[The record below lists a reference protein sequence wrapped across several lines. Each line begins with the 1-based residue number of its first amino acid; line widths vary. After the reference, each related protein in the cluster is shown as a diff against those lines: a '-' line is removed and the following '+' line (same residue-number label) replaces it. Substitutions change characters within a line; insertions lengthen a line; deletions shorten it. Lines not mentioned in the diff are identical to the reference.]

1 MLRLLSVTNFATI
14 EQLDIEL
21 APGFSVLTGET
32 GAGKSIIV
40 DALGFLIGG
49 RADVGMVRSG
59 ARQSRVEG
67 IFLLGGDI
75 SQKIKVALNECEI
88 DVGEEEIILAREV
101 NLDGRNTCRVNG
113 RIVPLRLLSTLAQH
127 LVDIHGQ
134 HQHLS
139 LLRVREHMD
148 ILDKYGGLWQLRTE
162 VAEWARQ
169 LTEVRQELDRLR
181 EDEAEVAQRVD
192 FLRYQVGEISTAN
205 LRPTEYDDLTL
216 ERDRVANAERI
227 ITLSDHAY
235 RALYD
240 SFDRRESVMDL
251 IGQVSKDLSQ
261 LEQLDPSLRQ
271 NLESVDALMHQ
282 VDELAR
288 ALRSYRDG
296 IEYSP
301 ERLHELEERLDL
313 IDRLKRKYGSTI
325 GEILAFGER
334 ASQELEKLCHR
345 EERAE
350 GLKAREMDLR
360 RQVGR
365 LAGQLS
371 EARQH
376 AARGLADAIQEEVA
390 GLAFGHAQVLVD
402 IRQSDSE
409 GGVPVGT
416 ADGVPYAT
424 PSLGGESI
432 RHLAF
437 NETGID
443 SVEFLISLNP
453 GEPPR
458 PLARIASGGEASRL
472 MLAIKTILSTAD
484 QIPILVFDE
493 VDAGVGG
500 RVGSVLGQKLWGLS
514 KSHLVLCVTHL
525 PQIACYADHHAKVTK
540 LASHDRTV
548 TSVEVLDG
556 EARVTELSQM
566 LGSDSGATRTNALEM
581 LRQAKSWKES
591 KRVPPLIN
599 DNQIWRP
606 VAPEPPD
613 YQYYNDGSRRD
624 VLDVRRAV
632 RRLAW
637 ERMA

>member
-67 IFLLGGDI
+67 IFLLGGGI
-75 SQKIKVALNECEI
+75 SPEVKVALDEYEI
-88 DVGEEEIILAREV
+88 DVGEEEVILAREV

-134 HQHLS
+134 NQHLS

-148 ILDKYGGLWQLRTE
+148 ILDKYGELWQLRTE
-162 VAEWARQ
+162 VAKGARQ

-181 EDEAEVAQRVD
+181 RDEAEVAQRVD
-192 FLRYQVGEISTAN
+192 FLSYQVGEISTAN
-205 LRPTEYDDLTL
+205 LRPAEYYDLTL
-216 ERDRVANAERI
+216 ERDRVANAELI

-235 RALYD
+235 GALYD

-261 LEQLDPSLRQ
+261 LAQLDPSLRQ
-271 NLESVDALMHQ
+271 DLESVDALMHQ

-301 ERLHELEERLDL
+301 DRLYELEERLDL
-313 IDRLKRKYGSTI
+313 INRLMRKYGSTI

-334 ASQELEKLCHR
+334 ASRELEKLNHR
-345 EERAE
+345 EERVE
-350 GLKAREMDLR
+350 ELKAREMDLR
-360 RQVGR
+360 QWVGR

-376 AARGLADAIQEEVA
+376 AARGLADAIQEEAA
-390 GLAFGHAQVLVD
+390 GLAFGYAQVLVD
-402 IRQSDSE
+402 IRQSHSE
-409 GGVPVGT
+409 DGVPVGT

-424 PSLGGESI
+424 PSSAGESI

-458 PLARIASGGEASRL
+458 PLARVASGGEASRL

-514 KSHLVLCVTHL
+514 QSHLVLCVTHL

-566 LGSDSGATRTNALEM
+566 LGSDSGATRTNATEM
-581 LRQAKSWKES
+581 LRQARNWKET
-591 KRVPPLIN
+591 KGAHPLIN
-599 DNQIWRP
+599 DN
-606 VAPEPPD
+606 
-613 YQYYNDGSRRD
+613 
-624 VLDVRRAV
+624 
-632 RRLAW
+632 
-637 ERMA
+637 

>member
-1 MLRLLSVTNFATI
+1 MLRLLSVTDFATI

-40 DALGFLIGG
+40 DALGLLLGG
-49 RADVGMVRSG
+49 RADAGMVRSG

-75 SQKIKVALNECEI
+75 AREVSAALYEYDI

-134 HQHLS
+134 NQHLS

-162 VAEWARQ
+162 VADGARQ
-169 LTEVRQELDRLR
+169 LTEVRRELDRLR
-181 EDEAEVAQRVD
+181 ENEAEVARRVD
-192 FLRYQVGEISTAN
+192 FLRYQVEEISTAN
-205 LRPTEYDDLTL
+205 LLPNEYEDLTL

-227 ITLSDHAY
+227 ITLCDHAY
-235 RALYD
+235 GALYD
-240 SFDRRESVMDL
+240 APDRHESVMDL

-271 NLESVDALMHQ
+271 NVESVDALMHQ

-288 ALRSYRDG
+288 ALRSYRDDT
-296 IEYSP
+296 EYSP
-301 ERLHELEERLDL
+301 DRLQDLEERLEL
-313 IDRLKRKYGSTI
+313 INRLKRKYGRTI
-325 GEILAFGER
+325 VEILAFGEE
-334 ASQELEKLCHR
+334 ASQELEELEHR

-350 GLKAREMDLR
+350 GLQVREMDLR

-376 AARGLADAIQEEVA
+376 AARGLTDAIQEEVA
-390 GLAFGHAQVLVD
+390 GLGLGHAEVLVD
-402 IRQSDSE
+402 IRQSDA
-409 GGVPVGT
+409 
-416 ADGVPYAT
+416 ADGVPVETSEGLPCAST
-424 PSLGGESI
+424 SGEQSI

-437 NETGID
+437 NDTGVD

-472 MLAIKTILSTAD
+472 MLAIKSILSTAD

-493 VDAGVGG
+493 IDAGIGG
-500 RVGSVLGQKLWGLS
+500 RLGSVLGQKLWGLS
-514 KSHLVLCVTHL
+514 RNHLVLCVTHL
-525 PQIACYADHHAKVTK
+525 PQIACYADHHAKVAK
-540 LASHDRTV
+540 FASHDRTS

-566 LGSDSGATRTNALEM
+566 MGSDSGATRTSALEM
-581 LRQAKSWKES
+581 LGQANSWKES
-591 KRVPPLIN
+591 ELI
-599 DNQIWRP
+599 
-606 VAPEPPD
+606 
-613 YQYYNDGSRRD
+613 
-624 VLDVRRAV
+624 
-632 RRLAW
+632 
-637 ERMA
+637 

>member
-1 MLRLLSVTNFATI
+1 MGRPKGTAQRGVVSDIAMLRLLSVTNFATI
-14 EQLDIEL
+14 EQLDFEL

-67 IFLLGGDI
+67 IFLLGDDI
-75 SQKIKVALNECEI
+75 PQKMKVALNEYQI

-134 HQHLS
+134 NQHLS

-148 ILDKYGGLWQLRTE
+148 ILDKYGGLWQLRTD
-162 VAEWARQ
+162 VAEWVRQ
-169 LTEVRQELDRLR
+169 LTEVSQELDRLR
-181 EDEAEVAQRVD
+181 KDEEEVAQRVD

-301 ERLHELEERLDL
+301 DRLHELQERLDL
-313 IDRLKRKYGSTI
+313 INRLKRKYGSTI

-334 ASQELEKLCHR
+334 ALQELEKLYHR
-345 EERAE
+345 EERVE

-360 RQVGR
+360 RRVGR

-409 GGVPVGT
+409 DGVPVGA

-500 RVGSVLGQKLWGLS
+500 RIGSVLGQKLWGLS

-556 EARVTELSQM
+556 EAKVTELSQM
-566 LGSDSGATRTNALEM
+566 LGSDSGATRTNVLEM

-591 KRVPPLIN
+591 KRVHPLIN
-599 DNQIWRP
+599 DN
-606 VAPEPPD
+606 
-613 YQYYNDGSRRD
+613 
-624 VLDVRRAV
+624 
-632 RRLAW
+632 
-637 ERMA
+637 

>member
-1 MLRLLSVTNFATI
+1 MLRLLSVTDFATI

-21 APGFSVLTGET
+21 AAGFSVLTGET

-40 DALGFLIGG
+40 DALGLLLGG

-75 SQKIKVALNECEI
+75 AQKINVALNEYDF

-127 LVDIHGQ
+127 LVDLHGQ
-134 HQHLS
+134 NQHLS

-162 VAEWARQ
+162 VAEAARQ
-169 LTEVRQELDRLR
+169 LTEVRRELDRLR
-181 EDEAEVAQRVD
+181 ESEAEVARRVD

-205 LRPTEYDDLTL
+205 LRPTEYEDLTL

-227 ITLSDHAY
+227 ITLCDHAY
-235 RALYD
+235 GALYD
-240 SFDRRESVMDL
+240 GLDRRESVMDL

-288 ALRSYRDG
+288 ALRSYRDD

-301 ERLHELEERLDL
+301 DRLYELEERLDL
-313 IDRLKRKYGSTI
+313 INRLKRKYGSTI
-325 GEILAFGER
+325 GEILDFGER
-334 ASQELEKLCHR
+334 ASQELEELEHR

-376 AARGLADAIQEEVA
+376 AARGLADAIEEEAA
-390 GLAFGHAQVLVD
+390 GLAFGHAEVLVD

-409 GGVPVGT
+409 DGVPVGT
-416 ADGVPYAT
+416 GEGVPCAI
-424 PSLGGESI
+424 PASGEESI

-472 MLAIKTILSTAD
+472 MLAIKSILSTAD

-493 VDAGVGG
+493 IDAGIGG

-540 LASHDRTV
+540 FASHDRTV

-566 LGSDSGATRTNALEM
+566 LGSDSGVTRTNASEM
-581 LRQAKSWKES
+581 LRHAESWKES
-591 KRVPPLIN
+591 YRM
-599 DNQIWRP
+599 RP
-606 VAPEPPD
+606 
-613 YQYYNDGSRRD
+613 
-624 VLDVRRAV
+624 
-632 RRLAW
+632 
-637 ERMA
+637 

>member
-1 MLRLLSVTNFATI
+1 MLRLLSVTDFATI
-14 EQLDIEL
+14 DQLDFEL

-40 DALGFLIGG
+40 DALGLLLGG
-49 RADVGMVRSG
+49 RADAGMVRSG

-75 SQKIKVALNECEI
+75 AREVSAALYEYDI

-134 HQHLS
+134 NQHLS

-148 ILDKYGGLWQLRTE
+148 ILDKFGGLLQLRTE
-162 VAEWARQ
+162 VAEGARQ
-169 LTEVRQELDRLR
+169 LTEVRRELDRLR
-181 EDEAEVAQRVD
+181 ENEAEVARRVD
-192 FLRYQVGEISTAN
+192 FLRYQVEEISTAN
-205 LRPTEYDDLTL
+205 LLPNEYEDLSL
-216 ERDRVANAERI
+216 DRDRVANAERI
-227 ITLSDHAY
+227 ITLCDHAY
-235 RALYD
+235 GALYD
-240 SFDRRESVMDL
+240 GLDRRESVMDL

-261 LEQLDPSLRQ
+261 LEQLDPSLKQ
-271 NLESVDALMHQ
+271 NVESVDALMHQ

-288 ALRSYRDG
+288 ALRSYRDDT
-296 IEYSP
+296 EYSP
-301 ERLHELEERLDL
+301 DRLQDLEERLEL
-313 IDRLKRKYGSTI
+313 INRLKRKYGRTI
-325 GEILAFGER
+325 VEILAFGEE
-334 ASQELEKLCHR
+334 ASQELEELEHR

-350 GLKAREMDLR
+350 GLQVREMDLR

-390 GLAFGHAQVLVD
+390 GLGLGHAEVLVD
-402 IRQSDSE
+402 IRQSDA
-409 GGVPVGT
+409 
-416 ADGVPYAT
+416 ADGVPVETSEGLPCAST
-424 PSLGGESI
+424 SGEQSI

-437 NETGID
+437 NDTGVD

-472 MLAIKTILSTAD
+472 MLAIKSILSTAD

-493 VDAGVGG
+493 IDAGIGG
-500 RVGSVLGQKLWGLS
+500 RLGSVLGQKLWGLS
-514 KSHLVLCVTHL
+514 RNHLVLCVTHL
-525 PQIACYADHHAKVTK
+525 PQIACYADHHAKVAK
-540 LASHDRTV
+540 FASHDRTS

-566 LGSDSGATRTNALEM
+566 MGSDSGATRTSALEM
-581 LRQAKSWKES
+581 LGQANSWKES
-591 KRVPPLIN
+591 ELI
-599 DNQIWRP
+599 
-606 VAPEPPD
+606 
-613 YQYYNDGSRRD
+613 
-624 VLDVRRAV
+624 
-632 RRLAW
+632 
-637 ERMA
+637 